1 MGKGAFIKMRHLVL
15 GSAGQI
21 GDPLCDFIRA
31 QGDEV
36 DTFDIVDSE
45 GEDLRIYNNGFLEE
59 AVSKADFIYFLAYDV
74 GGSRYLE
81 QNQDK
86 SWFMMNNLQ
95 LMTNTFSCIERHS
108 KPFLFASSQM
118 ADMKHSTY
126 GGLKFIGERLT
137 ISMGGTIT
145 RFWNVYG
152 PERDLQKAHVIT
164 DFALKAQQEGK
175 IEMLTSG
182 EETRQF
188 LHAEDC
194 SRALYMISK
203 DPSRF
208 AGQSLDV
215 TNFEWTSIREIA
227 NIVSSICGNV
237 PVIPG
242 TKEDTVQKLV
252 DVPPDEYILQYWK
265 PKLTL
270 EEGIRDVIAS
280 IEEIH
285 GKVL

>member
-1 MGKGAFIKMRHLVL
+1 VAKGVFVEMKHLVL

-21 GDPLCDFIRA
+21 GHPLCNFIKA

-36 DTFDIVDSE
+36 ITFDLVTSE
-45 GEDLRIYNNGFLEE
+45 KEDLRVHNNSLLEE
-59 AVSKADFIYFLAYDV
+59 SISKADFIYFLAFDV

-86 SWFMMNNLQ
+86 SWFIMNNMQLMMN
-95 LMTNTFSCIERHS
+95 TFKCIKEHS

-126 GGLKFIGERLT
+126 GGLKFIGERMTSSL
-137 ISMGGTIT
+137 GGTIT

-164 DFALKAQQEGK
+164 DFALSAKREGK
-175 IEMLTSG
+175 IEMLTNG

-203 DPSRF
+203 DSKKF

-215 TNFEWTSIREIA
+215 TNFEWTSIKEIA
-227 NIVSSICGNV
+227 HIVSSICGDV

-242 TKEDTVQKLV
+242 VKEDTVQKLV
-252 DVPPDEYILQYWK
+252 DVPPSEAILQYWK
-265 PKLTL
+265 PNLTL
-270 EEGIRDVIAS
+270 REGIRDVISS

-285 GKVL
+285 GKVS

>member
-21 GDPLCDFIRA
+21 GAPLCDFIRA

-36 DTFDIVDSE
+36 DTFDVVDSE

-59 AVSKADFIYFLAYDV
+59 AVSRADFIYFLAYDV

-175 IEMLTSG
+175 IEMLTNG

-194 SRALYMISK
+194 SRALYMISR

-227 NIVSSICGNV
+227 GIVSSICGNV

>member
-1 MGKGAFIKMRHLVL
+1 MRHLVL

-21 GDPLCDFIRA
+21 GAPLCEFIQR
-31 QGDEV
+31 QGDEAV
-36 DTFDIVDSE
+36 TFDIVDDP
-45 GEDLRIYNNGFLEE
+45 GQDLRIYSNGFLKREIE
-59 AVSKADFIYFLAYDV
+59 KADFVYFLAYDV

-86 SWFMMNNLQ
+86 PQFIMNNIQ
-95 LMTNTFSCIERHS
+95 LMQNTFLELHKHS

-126 GGLKFIGERLT
+126 GGLKFIGERMTSSL
-137 ISMGGTIT
+137 GGTIT

-152 PERDLQKAHVIT
+152 PERDLDKAHVIT
-164 DFALKAQQEGK
+164 DFALNAMREGK
-175 IEMLTSG
+175 IQMMTDG
-182 EETRQF
+182 KETRQF

-203 DPSRF
+203 NPQKF
-208 AGQSLDV
+208 AGLSLDV
-215 TNFEWTSIREIA
+215 TSFEWTSIKDIA
-227 NIVSSICGNV
+227 EVVSKICGGV

-252 DVPPDEYILQYWK
+252 DVPPDRFILQHWT
-265 PKLTL
+265 PMLTL
-270 EEGIRDVIAS
+270 EEGIRDVISS

>member
-1 MGKGAFIKMRHLVL
+1 MKHLVL
-15 GSAGQI
+15 GSSGQI
-21 GDPLCDFIRA
+21 GAPLCEFIRS

-36 DTFDIVDSE
+36 TTFDIAENQDQ
-45 GEDLRIYNNGFLEE
+45 DLRIYNNKFLEKE
-59 AVSKADFIYFLAYDV
+59 ISSADFVYFLAFDV

-86 SWFMMNNLQ
+86 SHFIMNNIQ
-95 LMTNTFSCIERHS
+95 LMQNTFSKLESHS

-126 GGLKFIGERLT
+126 GGLKFIGERMTKSL
-137 ISMGGTIT
+137 GGTIT

-164 DFALKAQQEGK
+164 DFALKAMNEGK
-175 IEMLTSG
+175 IQMITDG
-182 EETRQF
+182 KETRQF

-203 DPSRF
+203 DPQKFS
-208 AGQSLDV
+208 GLSLDV
-215 TNFEWTSIREIA
+215 TSFEWTSIKDIA
-227 NIVSSICGNV
+227 DVVSKICGNV
-237 PVIPG
+237 PVISG

-252 DVPPDEYILQYWK
+252 DVPPSKEILTHWSPQ
-265 PKLTL
+265 LTL
-270 EEGIRDVIAS
+270 EAGVRDVIAS

>member
-1 MGKGAFIKMRHLVL
+1 MKHLVL

-21 GDPLCDFIRA
+21 GAALCEFLLE
-31 QGDEV
+31 QGEEIT
-36 DTFDIVDSE
+36 TFDIVDDPDQ
-45 GEDLRIYNNGFLEE
+45 DLRIHNNAYLDKCIKN
-59 AVSKADFIYFLAYDV
+59 SDFVYFLAFDV

-86 SWFMMNNLQ
+86 SWFIMNNMQLMMN
-95 LMTNTFSCIERHS
+95 TFKCIEKHS

-126 GGLKFIGERLT
+126 GGLKFIGERMTSSL
-137 ISMGGTIT
+137 GGTIT

-164 DFALKAQQEGK
+164 DFALSAKREGK
-175 IEMLTSG
+175 IEMLTNG

-203 DPSRF
+203 DSKKF
-208 AGQSLDV
+208 AGSSLDV
-215 TNFEWTSIREIA
+215 TNFEWTSIKEIA
-227 NIVSSICGNV
+227 HIVSSICGDV

-252 DVPPDEYILQYWK
+252 DVPPSEYILQYWK
-265 PKLTL
+265 PNLTL
-270 EEGIRDVIAS
+270 KEGIQNVISS

>member
-1 MGKGAFIKMRHLVL
+1 MRHLVL

-21 GDPLCDFIRA
+21 GAPLCDFIRS

-36 DTFDIVDSE
+36 DTFDIVDCKS
-45 GEDLRIYNNGFLEE
+45 EDLRVHKSALLEE
-59 AVSKADFIYFLAYDV
+59 RISKADFVYFLAYDV

-86 SWFMMNNLQ
+86 TSFMMNNLK
-95 LMTNTFSCIERHS
+95 LMMNTFDCLEKHS

-137 ISMGGTIT
+137 LSLSGTIT

-152 PERDLQKAHVIT
+152 PEKDLQKAHVIT
-164 DFALKAQQEGK
+164 DFALKAMKEGK
-175 IEMLTSG
+175 IEMLTDG
-182 EETRQF
+182 KETRQF

-194 SRALYMISK
+194 SKALYMIAK
-203 DPSRF
+203 NPTVFASRSYDITSF
-208 AGQSLDV
+208 Q
-215 TNFEWTSIREIA
+215 WTTIEEIA
-227 NIVSSICGNV
+227 NVVSSICGNV
-237 PVIPG
+237 PVTPG

-252 DVPPDEYILQYWK
+252 DIPPNEEILLYWE

-270 EEGIRDVIAS
+270 EEGIRNVIAS

>member
-1 MGKGAFIKMRHLVL
+1 MDKGDRKLRHLVL

-21 GDPLCDFIRA
+21 GAPLCEFIEK

-36 DTFDIVDSE
+36 STFDIVDDP
-45 GEDLRIYNNGFLEE
+45 GQDLRIYNNGFLKREIE
-59 AVSKADFIYFLAYDV
+59 KADFVYFLAYDV

-86 SWFMMNNLQ
+86 PHFIMNNIQ
-95 LMTNTFSCIERHS
+95 LMQNTFLELERHS

-126 GGLKFIGERLT
+126 GGLKFIGERMTKAL
-137 ISMGGTIT
+137 GGTIT

-152 PERDLQKAHVIT
+152 PERDLDKAHVIT
-164 DFALKAQQEGK
+164 DFALKAMRENK
-175 IEMLTSG
+175 IEMMTDG
-182 EETRQF
+182 KETRQF

-203 DPSRF
+203 DPTKYS
-208 AGQSLDV
+208 GLSLDV
-215 TNFEWTSIREIA
+215 TSFEWTSIREIA
-227 NIVSSICGNV
+227 EVVSKICGNA

-252 DVPPDEYILQYWK
+252 DIPPDREILQYWT
-265 PKLTL
+265 PTLTL
-270 EEGIRDVIAS
+270 EQGIRNVIAS
-280 IEEIH
+280 IEEMH